1 MKKRVIPPL
10 DYRGWSRDRDRPE
23 CAREDENPG
32 LRLCVKDGSW
42 ELAVDVWGVS
52 VRARGSRDSRYV
64 DNVLNKLQAAVETQE
79 AKVRKCQSASATL
92 NGIGKGKK
100 APDFDGW
107 VKEGKGSWRR
117 DGVFCRRRRSEKGVE
132 WVVGIDGV
140 TAKDP
145 CVFKAVY
152 RMIDI
157 LLDIEKGARQVIW
170 DLKRAV
176 DKILLMFGDWE
187 LVSGDGVLRCTHKD
201 MQVVARSGIG
211 GVSVELREKPYDPLV
226 VTPSYTCE
234 TLAIA
239 ARKALYA
246 FDARV
251 AERRKALERLINTF
265 VRTKMS
271 IPTEGEQNNDR
282 HSCLL
287 TQ

>member
-1 MKKRVIPPL
+1 MERQIIPPF
-10 DYRGWSRDRDRPE
+10 DYWGWSRDRDRPE
-23 CAREDENPG
+23 HEWKEESG
-32 LRLCVKDGSW
+32 LRLCVKDDGSW
-42 ELAVDVWGVS
+42 ELAVDVGGVS
-52 VRARGSRDSRYV
+52 ARARGSRDSRYV
-64 DNVLNKLQAAVETQE
+64 DDVLNKLQAAVETQE

-92 NGIGKGKK
+92 NSIGKGKK
-100 APDFDGW
+100 TPDFDGW
-107 VKEGKGSWRR
+107 AKEGKGSWRR

-157 LLDIEKGARQVIW
+157 LLDIEKGARQVIR

-226 VTPSYTCE
+226 VTPPYTCE

-265 VRTKMS
+265 VWTKMS

-282 HSCLL
+282 Q
-287 TQ
+287 T